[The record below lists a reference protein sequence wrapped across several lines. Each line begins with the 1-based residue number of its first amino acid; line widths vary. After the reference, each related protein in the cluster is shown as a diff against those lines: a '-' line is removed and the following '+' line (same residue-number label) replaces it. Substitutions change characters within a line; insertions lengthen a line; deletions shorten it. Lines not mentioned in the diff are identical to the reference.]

1 MSAIFLATGA
11 PPTGQAEGSLSPL
24 AIAAASPS
32 HPGYPQP
39 PQLLPGSASLIAT
52 NCAVLGVAISNIDNG
67 YNFAES
73 LACSFGTSFGFLI
86 SIVILAGIREKSE
99 HNNIPKPF
107 QGTPIVLVSAGLM
120 AIAFTGFTGVI

>member
-1 MSAIFLATGA
+1 MSAIFFATGA

-52 NCAVLGVAISNIDNG
+52 SFSSTSTERNFPAIPSAIPINKPTPPTINTAYKILLTDILTANK
-67 YNFAES
+67 
-73 LACSFGTSFGFLI
+73 LI
-86 SIVILAGIREKSE
+86 SYLLK
-99 HNNIPKPF
+99 
-107 QGTPIVLVSAGLM
+107 
-120 AIAFTGFTGVI
+120 

>member
-1 MSAIFLATGA
+1 MSAIFFATGA

-52 NCAVLGVAISNIDNG
+52 
-67 YNFAES
+67 
-73 LACSFGTSFGFLI
+73 SF
-86 SIVILAGIREKSE
+86 
-99 HNNIPKPF
+99 
-107 QGTPIVLVSAGLM
+107 
-120 AIAFTGFTGVI
+120 

>member
-39 PQLLPGSASLIAT
+39 PQLLPGSASLIA
-52 NCAVLGVAISNIDNG
+52 LLFHPLLLKGI
-67 YNFAES
+67 
-73 LACSFGTSFGFLI
+73 FL
-86 SIVILAGIREKSE
+86 L
-99 HNNIPKPF
+99 F
-107 QGTPIVLVSAGLM
+107 QVQYL
-120 AIAFTGFTGVI
+120 